1 MDTSPIR
8 IRRVSAAYRY
18 LIRIGYVIRTSSGVS
33 GNVGAGAQAPRRP
46 DGTVEML
53 SCRVRACDHC
63 LIHRLVLPCE
73 NFSDSSSSFPPV
85 FYLKDPA

>member
-1 MDTSPIR
+1 MCWARALLHQVLGFEVTPVLELRVALTS
-8 IRRVSAAYRY
+8 
-18 LIRIGYVIRTSSGVS
+18 T
-33 GNVGAGAQAPRRP
+33 
-46 DGTVEML
+46 DCTVEML
-53 SCRVRACDHC
+53 SCRVRACDRC